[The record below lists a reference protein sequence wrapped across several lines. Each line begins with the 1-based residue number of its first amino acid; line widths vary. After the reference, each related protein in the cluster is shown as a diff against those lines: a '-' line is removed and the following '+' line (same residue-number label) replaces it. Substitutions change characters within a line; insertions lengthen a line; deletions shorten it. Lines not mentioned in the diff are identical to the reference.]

1 MKLLLTALLALVPF
15 TLAFT
20 TPAGTG
26 IGRIA
31 ISHDGNYHDKD
42 DIGAAAMMQALIWKA
57 GIQDSLVHFDHSSHR
72 GANDV
77 DQHMD
82 MIISSTRALFLY
94 DIDRSKI
101 FDDFLEIRE
110 SVLNLAAQIN
120 ASTAEDRLTI
130 LQAGPWEVMALA
142 FDNSDPAKHQ
152 FVKIVSHSTWN
163 DNHQHSSHHRNKALF
178 FDQYETGGKWEGV
191 TPPDYEKIDDQNGYA
206 FKSSLSSWS
215 WMSASLETFFVLWR
229 TTESGFAQGDMS
241 DAGMLFWLIT
251 GEEHPT
257 MGDVR
262 DFFEL

>member
-1 MKLLLTALLALVPF
+1 MKFLFTALLALVPC
-15 TLAFT
+15 TIAFAP
-20 TPAGTG
+20 PAGTG
-26 IGRIA
+26 VGRIA
-31 ISHDGNYHDKD
+31 ISHDGNFHDKD

-57 GIQDSLVHFDHSSHR
+57 GLQDSLVHFDHSSHR

-77 DQHMD
+77 DQHED
-82 MIISSTRALFLY
+82 MVISATRALFLFA
-94 DIDRSKI
+94 IDRSKV
-101 FDDFLEIRE
+101 FDDFEDLRD
-110 SVLNLAAQIN
+110 SVLNLAAAID
-120 ASTAEDRLTI
+120 ASTADDRLTI

-163 DNHQHSSHHRNKALF
+163 DSHQHSSHHRNKAVF
-178 FDQYETGGKWEGV
+178 FAQYETGGIFEGV
-191 TPPDYEKIDDQNGYA
+191 TPPDYEKIDDQNSYA
-206 FKSSLSSWS
+206 FNSSLSSWS
-215 WMSASLETFFVLWR
+215 WMNQTIETFFVLWR

-257 MGDVR
+257 MLDVR